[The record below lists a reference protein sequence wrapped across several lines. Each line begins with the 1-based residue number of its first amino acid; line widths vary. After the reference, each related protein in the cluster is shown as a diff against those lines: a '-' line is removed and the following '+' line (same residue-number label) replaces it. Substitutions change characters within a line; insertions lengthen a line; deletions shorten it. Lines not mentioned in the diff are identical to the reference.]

1 MKVWHWLV
9 LLIGLL
15 GAPAGLALASHFG
28 QDGATRTPILIVND
42 TGSDATS
49 VQIPALLS
57 SQSFIDGSY
66 MDSDALDSDL
76 RDGSDHPAYM
86 PGTGMVQMLSCFDDG
101 GNDETVDCN
110 DVGSDD
116 ITLPATGSEVF
127 EFAAD
132 NQFRH
137 LWVHTSTAAVADWTV
152 TWEYWDGAA
161 YQAFINVIDGS
172 SNFETAGLQRVSW
185 DFPAVDLWP
194 ESTLHS
200 VAGYWIRARVSS
212 FTSITTVPLGQQA
225 WYETG
230 RWWALAETIDD
241 TEQKRFDLHLD
252 VADSTAVTEVFPVAA
267 SADDAEINSDLS
279 FSYPPVFAI
288 KTSATVSTT
297 ITRKATSF
305 PQYQIISW
313 YGRFDTSSIPDTA
326 QVTSASITCTVG
338 ATVDGDGDRSL
349 IFEWFN
355 WETIGG
361 RHYEDVAQASAHTG
375 TAIAS
380 LTSGASIFNLT
391 NLHNINKAG
400 YTGLRGNISGGIPS
414 AINQVNILNEDDAVE
429 GNECSLSVTYTAP
442 KDYHYYFPHEDGY
455 TLADDA
461 ALEPGATFHI
471 KWAGYLNRMQSDLLT
486 KGTALEMQMDADGN
500 FNVKNG
506 VTTLGPFSVLAG
518 YHVID
523 VYQGGAAADDKLVL
537 VVDGVEIGTGTAGTI
552 ADNATAWMFS
562 DRGVASAQE
571 YLELEV
577 NQVTQFLHRID
588 DLPDHQLDDQT
599 GNGFDA
605 VARYPDTITGYTIT
619 PLSTEPISP
628 ADAITDPGEPL
639 PDIVP
644 SVGEIGDLTNP
655 VTGTAS
661 SFALNRVWDRFSG
674 ADNPSLGSENFL
686 PYEFFLALFAVG
698 VVIFFGI
705 LAMRGFNSVFITY
718 MIIMAGLA
726 VFWKWGNLPWWFIS
740 AFGFTALPLLI
751 WKRATP

>member
-1 MKVWHWLV
+1 M
-9 LLIGLL
+9 LIGLL

-49 VQIPALLS
+49 VQIPVLLS

-86 PGTGMVQMLSCFDDG
+86 PGTGMVQMLSCFDNG

-110 DVGSDD
+110 DAGSDD

-161 YQAFINVIDGS
+161 YQAFSNVIDGTS
-172 SNFETAGLQRVSW
+172 GFETAGPQRVTW

-200 VAGYWIRARVSS
+200 VAGYWVRARVSS
-212 FTSITTVPLGQQA
+212 FTSITAVPLGQQA

-230 RWWALAETIDD
+230 RWWMLAETIDD

-252 VADSTAVTEVFPVAA
+252 VADSTAVTSVFGIVTGV
-267 SADDAEINSDLS
+267 DDARITSTS
-279 FSYPPVFAI
+279 ASYPPVVPAVNSSGTSTNIARSFAGG
-288 KTSATVSTT
+288 SYA
-297 ITRKATSF
+297 ITLWF
-305 PQYQIISW
+305 
-313 YGRFDTSSIPDTA
+313 GRFDTSAIPDTA
-326 QVTSASITCTVG
+326 QVTAASITCPVG
-338 ATVDGDGDRSL
+338 ASVIDGGEGRTL
-349 IFEWFN
+349 TFEWFN

-361 RHYEDVAQASAHTG
+361 QHYEDVAQTSAAVG
-375 TAIAS
+375 PLLTAIAANS
-380 LTSGASIFNLT
+380 NVVVNLS
-391 NLHNINKAG
+391 NLHNVNKAG
-400 YTGLRGNISGGIPS
+400 YTGLRAAVSGGVPTSTNLVSIFNEEDASS
-414 AINQVNILNEDDAVE
+414 A
-429 GNECSLSVTYTAP
+429 GCSLSVTYTAP

-461 ALEPGATFHI
+461 ALEPGDTFEI
-471 KWAGYLNRMQSDLLT
+471 KIAAYFYDPTTPGGSDLAIIS
-486 KGTALEMQMDADGN
+486 KGSSDFQVEFIAATGEFRVRINGA
-500 FNVKNG
+500 NVLACAG
-506 VTTLGPFSVLAG
+506 IAG
-518 YHVID
+518 YHVVNFI
-523 VYQGGAAADDKLVL
+523 QGGVAADDRMVIL
-537 VVDGVEIGTGTAGTI
+537 VDGEECNTPTAG
-552 ADNATAWMFS
+552 ASVPDNATNWTF
-562 DRGVASAQE
+562 ASNNTLRAVE
-571 YLELEV
+571 YLEYEV

-588 DLPDHQLDDQT
+588 DLPDHQLDDQA

-605 VARYPDTITGYTIT
+605 VARYPDTISGYTIT
-619 PLSTEPISP
+619 PLSTEPTSP

-644 SVGEIGDLTNP
+644 SVGEISDLTNP
-655 VTGTAS
+655 VTGSAS

-674 ADNPSLGSENFL
+674 ADNPSLGAENFL
-686 PYEFFLALFAVG
+686 PYEFFLAIFAVG